1 MRTQGPMRPR
11 VSRRAARRV
20 PRPPPPQHPLG
31 NTSLAE
37 AKGASRGRAVKGE
50 PCRFYFRLRARA
62 SCLCFVRDNRQNNHW
77 QNKPWQHKEGQAK
90 GQHA

>member
-11 VSRRAARRV
+11 FSKRAARRV
-20 PRPPPPQHPLG
+20 PRPLPQQHPLG

-37 AKGASRGRAVKGE
+37 AKGTSRGKAAKGE
-50 PCRFYFRLRARA
+50 PCRSTLDYARA
-62 SCLCFVRDNRQNNHW
+62 HPVYAFVRDYKQNNHW